1 MQCPE
6 LALTI
11 ETTPYLLGTV
21 SANPD
26 HRSMRYSQPRRALLH
41 LHIFSR
47 TPPQTL
53 RTRVAA
59 VWGNMRKLLDTA
71 ARSVTEM
78 DPTGPPRHGKFN

>member
-11 ETTPYLLGTV
+11 ETTPNLLGMASTI
-21 SANPD
+21 PD

-53 RTRVAA
+53 LTRVAA

-71 ARSVTEM
+71 AR
-78 DPTGPPRHGKFN
+78 GKW